1 MTLEECR
8 KNIDAIDPQIRQLLM
23 KRVDCA
29 YCVAQAK
36 QAAGETN
43 VYRADREAAIL
54 ERLGAEV
61 PEDRRAGYL
70 AVVRKVMETSRMYQY
85 GLLYDWN
92 EGIFDSIAGSSLI
105 QGKTSSVKVHLT
117 RQNRPNA
124 MSSIL
129 AMIGDYGYNMSRME
143 LMKETEEKVT
153 FELTILGDATL
164 IPMKKLLFQ
173 LSKESENFCILECVS
188 LTDRLV

>member
-8 KNIDAIDPQIRQLLM
+8 KNIDAIDPQIRELIM

-29 YCVAQAK
+29 YCVAEAK

-43 VYRADREAAIL
+43 VFRADREAAIL

-70 AVVRKVMETSRMYQY
+70 AVVRKVMEASRMYQY

-92 EGIFDSIAGSSLI
+92 EGIFDTIDGSSLVK
-105 QGKTSSVKVHLT
+105 GETTSVKVRLT
-117 RQNRPNA
+117 RRNCPNA

-129 AMIGDYGYNMSRME
+129 SMIGDYGYNMSRME
-143 LMKETEEKVT
+143 LISETDEKVT
-153 FELTILGDATL
+153 FDLVILGDASQVH
-164 IPMKKLLFQ
+164 MKKLLFQ
-173 LSKESENFCILECVS
+173 LSKESESFRILECA
-188 LTDRLV
+188 